1 MKEEWVSVSASDLAT
16 SFGKDFNKN
25 LTSKSTCDCR
35 GERVLKTNKQT
46 KNYRFLIMC
55 FLFTME
61 EDMKQ
66 DEGRGMKIECKK
78 PDTIYISWYNFANKG
93 LSS

>member
-1 MKEEWVSVSASDLAT
+1 MDICVCKWLAT

-25 LTSKSTCDCR
+25 LTSKSICDCP
-35 GERVLKTNKQT
+35 GETVFKKKK

-66 DEGRGMKIECKK
+66 DEGRGMKIECKN

-93 LSS
+93 LFS

>member
-1 MKEEWVSVSASDLAT
+1 
-16 SFGKDFNKN
+16 
-25 LTSKSTCDCR
+25 
-35 GERVLKTNKQT
+35 
-46 KNYRFLIMC
+46 
-55 FLFTME
+55 ME